1 MKILKKMTEILNYY
15 NVYIITALFSIIF
28 IIIVISFIKNA
39 KTKALKKKDDIINKA
54 INSIKITDSLDD
66 SLMKILIAVVSLV
79 KAPCY
84 AFYIYDDKDD
94 IYILKAVTSS
104 ADGNVVISPSYSG
117 LLPYKKEK
125 FDMPPTINSEKVPNE
140 ISLLQQ
146 GKVPVVFC
154 PLKSKKSLILIGPV
168 SSLSSGEKISLQ
180 QFNIKVNKILEALL
194 EIEEYKNRIKQ
205 VTSSEK
211 AVKNI
216 SNAFSSL
223 KVMME
228 MLLDIT
234 AKSISASGGLFI
246 SKSRECIR
254 VEGII
259 GIENQ
264 LQEQIINDT
273 ETLSLFFDLIYNRDM
288 FFLTKSDKE
297 FFKIPP
303 YFALEDVEQLV
314 FINIKC
320 EEGAGLAVFWYK
332 DNLSFKDY
340 QIAAVKILSKRMGD
354 LINEQ
359 ISSRRMSSS
368 YVDILKTL
376 ANLVDNLNKNS
387 VSYSELMYRYAY
399 VIASEMKLPNED
411 VQEISLAA
419 YLSNIGIIGLSEQ
432 LLSKKGKYNEI
443 EYETMKH
450 HSESGAAII
459 EATLGNP
466 RVASYIRHHHER
478 YDGYGYPSRLKG
490 EEIPLGARIIFVVQT
505 FLAKVLSRDY
515 REALPF
521 EDVIKQLQVASGTQL
536 DRKVVNTL
544 IAWFDRKEKQF
555 KDRNCALGNCFDMR
569 CAPEDICINCPAY
582 KDTTKNCWE
591 FKNVRCSEHGNRCE
605 TCFIRTEYLYRMKKQ

>member
-1 MKILKKMTEILNYY
+1 MRIINKLTEILSDYSL
-15 NVYIITALFSIIF
+15 YIIAALFC
-28 IIIVISFIKNA
+28 VILLITVIYLISNA
-39 KTKALKKKDDIINKA
+39 RYKASKKMDEIINKA
-54 INSIKITDSLDD
+54 LQSVNIADSLDD
-66 SLMKILIAVVSLV
+66 SLMKILVAVISLV

-94 IYILKAVTSS
+94 IYILKDVTSS
-104 ADGNVVISPSYSG
+104 EDGNAVISPSYSG

-125 FDMPPTINSEKVPNE
+125 FDMLPTINSDKVPDE
-140 ISLLQQ
+140 ISLLKQ
-146 GKVPVVFC
+146 GKVPIVFL
-154 PLKSKKSLILIGPV
+154 PLINKKGLILIGPV
-168 SSLSSGEKISLQ
+168 SNLSIREKHSLQ
-180 QFNIKVNKILEALL
+180 QFVIKVNKLFEILL
-194 EIEEYKNRIKQ
+194 ETEGYKSRIKQ

-216 SNAFSSL
+216 SNAFSNIR
-223 KVMME
+223 VMME

-234 AKSISASGGLFI
+234 VKSISASGGMFI
-246 SKSRECIR
+246 SKNREYIH
-254 VEGII
+254 VEGIT
-259 GIENQ
+259 GLENQ
-264 LQEQIINDT
+264 LQEQIINDN
-273 ETLSLFFDLIYNRDM
+273 ETLSLFFELIDDRDM

-303 YFALEDVEQLV
+303 YFAVDEIAQLV
-314 FINIKC
+314 FININC
-320 EEGAGLAVFWYK
+320 EEGQGLAVFWYK
-332 DNLSFKDY
+332 DNLSFRDY
-340 QIAAVKILSKRMGD
+340 QIAAIKILSKRMGD
-354 LINEQ
+354 LINDQ
-359 ISSRRMSSS
+359 INSRRMSSS
-368 YVDILKTL
+368 YADILKTL

-387 VSYSELMYRYAY
+387 VSYSELMYRYSY
-399 VIASEMKLPNED
+399 VIAAEMKLAKED
-411 VQEISLAA
+411 VQEVALAA

-432 LLSKKGKYNEI
+432 LLSKKGKYNEM

-459 EATLGNP
+459 EATLGNT

-478 YDGYGYPSRLKG
+478 YDGHGYPSRLKG

-521 EDVIKQLQVASGTQL
+521 EDVIKQLKIASGTQL
-536 DRKVVNTL
+536 DRKVVDTL
-544 IAWFDRKEKQF
+544 IEWFDKKEKQF

-569 CAPEDICINCPAY
+569 CTPEDICINCPAY

-605 TCFIRTEYLYRMKKQ
+605 TCFVRTEYLYRMKKQ